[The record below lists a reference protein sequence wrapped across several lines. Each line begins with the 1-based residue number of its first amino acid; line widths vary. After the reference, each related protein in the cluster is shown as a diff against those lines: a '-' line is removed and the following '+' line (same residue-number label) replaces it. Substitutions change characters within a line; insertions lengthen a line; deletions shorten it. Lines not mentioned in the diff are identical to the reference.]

1 MCVVRLAASQGAHR
15 CAEATGELC
24 FFFFRLAQTVCV
36 CVGGGVFCLRV
47 LEFARAHAHA
57 QETLPRYGK
66 HKKMATNAWSL
77 LWNVEAQRCR

>member
-1 MCVVRLAASQGAHR
+1 
-15 CAEATGELC
+15 
-24 FFFFRLAQTVCV
+24 
-36 CVGGGVFCLRV
+36 VFCLRV